1 MLKPPEDNVSLL
13 AGNRVD
19 VFCETCWRVWQT
31 VLEQAYDDL
40 TDFDE
45 RNSLVCPWC
54 NGGHSRA
61 ARPSDITIKPKG
73 GDRT

>member
-1 MLKPPEDNVSLL
+1 MLNPEDNVPLL
-13 AGNRVD
+13 VGHRID

-31 VLEQAYDDL
+31 VLAEFYDNPKS
-40 TDFDE
+40 FDE

-54 NGGHSRA
+54 SGKLNRT